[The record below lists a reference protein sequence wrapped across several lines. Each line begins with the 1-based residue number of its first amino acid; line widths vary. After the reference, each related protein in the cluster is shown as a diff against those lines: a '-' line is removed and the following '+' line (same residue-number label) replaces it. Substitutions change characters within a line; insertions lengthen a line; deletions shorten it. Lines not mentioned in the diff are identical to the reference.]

1 MPELNVTVR
10 DRFGQPASQVVAVDV
25 AAPASEAVPA
35 APPEAPAPASPTAPP
50 PRYTEGLQATGGQPR
65 RVGQVRR
72 RIPIGKIL
80 VEEGI
85 ITDNQLARALAHQK
99 ESGER
104 LGRVILSLGFASP
117 DSIAAAVARQLGID
131 FINLAD
137 IVLDEGTLL
146 RIPEHMARRHRVIP
160 IRVENGTMVLGMED
174 PGDVVALDDLRRVTG
189 LEIRPAV
196 ITPDAFQRALNQY
209 PVAVDQMLAEIK
221 QHEGVATDEMPEH
234 QLRAVADDAPVV
246 RLANMVII
254 QAIRQGA
261 SDIHVEPQEQRVRIR
276 YRVDGTLYSVMTP
289 PKHIQAALISRLKI
303 MASMDIAERRI
314 PQDGRIQ
321 MEVDNRDIDFRVS
334 TIPSVFG
341 EKLVMRILDKSGA
354 FVGIEKLGLLPED
367 HQRFERIIT
376 RPHGIILLTGPT
388 GSGKTTTLYAILNR
402 LNSVEVNIT
411 TIEDPVEY
419 QLPGIA
425 QVQIN
430 PKAGLTFA
438 SGLRSFLRQDP
449 DIIMVGEIRD
459 EETARIANH
468 AALTGH
474 LVLSTLH
481 TNDAPGAVTRLVDMG
496 IEPFLVSS
504 SLIGVIAQ
512 RLVRVLC
519 QRCREPYTPTED
531 VLRRVG
537 LTNLPEPPTMYRA
550 VGCEFCST
558 IGYKGRLGIF
568 EIMTVDEE
576 IKSLVVKH
584 ANSSQIKEAA
594 IAAGMRT
601 LQEDGLAK
609 VLNGTTS
616 LEEVLR
622 VVFVEE

>member
-1 MPELNVTVR
+1 MGR
-10 DRFGQPASQVVAVDV
+10 
-25 AAPASEAVPA
+25 
-35 APPEAPAPASPTAPP
+35 
-50 PRYTEGLQATGGQPR
+50 
-65 RVGQVRR
+65 
-72 RIPIGKIL
+72 IL
-80 VEEGI
+80 VEAGLLSEA
-85 ITDNQLARALAHQK
+85 QLERALQQQK
-99 ESGER
+99 ETGER
-104 LGRVILSLGFASP
+104 LGRVIMRMGLASQ
-117 DSIAAAVARQLGID
+117 DDIARAIAKQLGID
-131 FINLAD
+131 FVNLAD
-137 IVLDEGTLL
+137 VLLEEDVLL
-146 RIPEHMARRHRVIP
+146 RIPEHIARRHHVIP
-160 IRVENGTMVLGMED
+160 IAADDSSLVVGMED
-174 PGDVVALDDLRRVTG
+174 PLDVVALDDLRKLTG
-189 LEIRPAV
+189 LEIRPVV
-196 ITPDAFQRALNQY
+196 ITPDAFQRALSQY
-209 PVAVDQMLAEIK
+209 PVGVDQTLAEIRPA
-221 QHEGVATDEMPEH
+221 ETYEEEVATER
-234 QLRAVADDAPVV
+234 LRAVAEDAPIV
-246 RLANMVII
+246 RLANQVIV

-276 YRVDGTLYSVMTP
+276 YRIDGALYSVMTP
-289 PKHIQAALISRLKI
+289 PKHVQAALVSRIKI
-303 MASMDIAERRI
+303 MAGMNIAERRV
-314 PQDGRIQ
+314 PQDGRIE
-321 MEVDNRDIDFRVS
+321 MRVDNRDIDLRVS
-334 TIPSVFG
+334 TIPTVFG
-341 EKLVMRILDKSGA
+341 EKVVMRILDKQGA

-402 LNSVEVNIT
+402 LNKVEVNIT

-438 SGLRSFLRQDP
+438 TGLRAFLRQDP

-459 EETARIANH
+459 EETARIAIH
-468 AALTGH
+468 ASLTGH

-504 SLIGVIAQ
+504 SVIGVIAQ

-519 QRCREPYTPTED
+519 QHCKQSYTPTPEM
-531 VLRRVG
+531 LKRVG
-537 LTNLPEPPTMYRA
+537 LADLTPVPTFYRA
-550 VGCEFCST
+550 TGCEYCSN
-558 IGYKGRLGIF
+558 IGYRGRTGLF
-568 EIMTVDEE
+568 EIMPVDDV
-576 IKSLVVKH
+576 IKGLIVDRAPSGR
-584 ANSSQIKEAA
+584 IKEAA

-601 LQEDGLAK
+601 LQVDGLAK